1 MKKIIAIVLVFGA
14 LIGATNTAK
23 ASQQW
28 DGGLYRSQGFTLSLQ
43 GGFMGFASTTFGWQ
57 MGPHFN
63 LGVKGQYALPMSG
76 LSMRYYFKDKK
87 NTPLLEL
94 DAAMAPSLMAG
105 VALGKLEITG
115 GVTLALADFDWDI
128 NLGFLSYSGYLSSSS
143 AFMPTLNISY
153 TFSFRKW

>member
-1 MKKIIAIVLVFGA
+1 MTIAWIF
-14 LIGATNTAK
+14 
-23 ASQQW
+23 
-28 DGGLYRSQGFTLSLQ
+28 LS
-43 GGFMGFASTTFGWQ
+43 S
-57 MGPHFN
+57 
-63 LGVKGQYALPMSG
+63 GVCDYG
-76 LSMRYYFKDKK
+76 RYFVPLAGERGYFVYWLDKK

-128 NLGFLSYSGYLSSSS
+128 NLGFMSYSGYLSSST